1 MVQTSVAQAGG
12 NVAASCA
19 AVPAGGAVQ
28 RPGAGQRRRRRRF
41 SAASIVVEPVN
52 RESQRGRAQQQ
63 RSGGAA
69 CRRRR
74 SAWRRWR
81 RDVLAAAG
89 ADNVAAAV
97 VAVARG
103 AVAVEVGDDRDW
115 FPRSLAG
122 ARPVHRACSAR
133 PLHRHRRR
141 CPQAHAPKQAPQ
153 LKGFPT
159 PEAAA
164 DALTEAIRK
173 QDDKAITAILGV
185 DWHTLDT
192 RQRLARTTNLRDQFL
207 KAWDES
213 HTIIQETPDKALVG
227 AGKTGWVSP
236 IPIVRQANEW
246 RYDVEA
252 GRVELEARLIGR
264 DEFAVIQTL
273 LAIVDAQRDYASLDP
288 MKLGVPVYARR
299 LVSSPGL
306 KNGTL
311 LGDQAGR
318 AAQPAGSLARQG
330 AVR

>member
-1 MVQTSVAQAGG
+1 MTGLVSRSLAALALYTGLLGASVAQT
-12 NVAASCA
+12 
-19 AVPAGGAVQ
+19 PA
-28 RPGAGQRRRRRRF
+28 PM
-41 SAASIVVEPVN
+41 P
-52 RESQRGRAQQQ
+52 AQAQTQ
-63 RSGGAA
+63 
-69 CRRRR
+69 
-74 SAWRRWR
+74 
-81 RDVLAAAG
+81 
-89 ADNVAAAV
+89 
-97 VAVARG
+97 
-103 AVAVEVGDDRDW
+103 
-115 FPRSLAG
+115 
-122 ARPVHRACSAR
+122 
-133 PLHRHRRR
+133 
-141 CPQAHAPKQAPQ
+141 KQAPQ

-185 DWHTLDT
+185 DWHTLIPGSDW
-192 RQRLARTTNLRDQFL
+192 QDDELRDQFL
-207 KAWDES
+207 KAWDEK

-306 KNGTL
+306 KNGLYWETKPGEPPSPL
-311 LGDQAGR
+311 GPLLAKAQLGDVERNGYYGYRFRLLYSQGPDAPGGARDYLVRDRMMGGFAVVAWPVHYGETGIMTFMISNNSDVYEKDLGEQTAQR
-318 AAQPAGSLARQG
+318 ATAINVFNPDSSWDKADMTPP
-330 AVR
+330 